1 MPNPNAQ
8 PQGGNVESTQTVS
21 KTELWSKVAALL
33 LGIVTFMIPVS
44 VSVIRNTANEYIT
57 SLDNLA
63 TKFEVYQLTTERRIT
78 LLEERQLNSS
88 ERLNKQEAAI
98 DNLQVYPSLRRNNGD
113 RNK

>member
-1 MPNPNAQ
+1 MPNSNAQ
-8 PQGGNVESTQTVS
+8 SRGGNVESTQTVS
-21 KTELWSKVAALL
+21 KTELWSKVAAVL

-57 SLDNLA
+57 SLNNLA

-78 LLEERQLNSS
+78 LLEERQLTSS
-88 ERLNKQEAAI
+88 ERLNKQEFAI
-98 DNLQVYPSLRRNNGD
+98 DNMQGYSSHRRNNAD